1 MVKDPQPGQPR
12 WISIFILVGSI
23 YFMSALFIAA
33 IFEPDIRLLHAF
45 QALIYVAVIVLTRR
59 NSAWG
64 FGIGCLNGLF
74 WNYIFIVGA
83 ADKLWLLLKGQLFR
97 PDLVLQAIATVANFM
112 IIIACLTAFIRL
124 KPDAKRWSAFVT
136 GGILAIGYLILIIV
150 MMRPQY
156 IPLLRHVF
164 GL

>member
-1 MVKDPQPGQPR
+1 MKDVRLGQPR
-12 WISIFILVGSI
+12 WISLFIIVGAV
-23 YFMSALFIAA
+23 YFMSALFVAA

-45 QALIYVAVIVLTRR
+45 QALIYVAIIVLTRR

-64 FGIGCLNGLF
+64 FGIGCLNGVF

-83 ADKLWLLLKGQLFR
+83 QDKLWLLLKGQLFR
-97 PDLVLQAIATVANFM
+97 PDLVLQAVATVANFL

-124 KPDAKRWSAFVT
+124 KPDAKRWTAFVT
-136 GGILAIGYLILIIV
+136 GGLLAVGYLILIIV
-150 MMRPQY
+150 LMRPIY
-156 IPLLRHVF
+156 LPLLKKVF